1 MDNQSDPEGAA
12 ESKPPQGNFAWLPA
26 WLRRQPTWLKAVLA
40 MVLVIALGSTAYAFV
55 QLGRGGSPAPTA
67 SGGSTAAGA
76 TATPSPTE
84 TATSAAPAP
93 PPPPPPPPAPEP
105 PPTDVNILLMGS
117 DSRGDF
123 RAEAAQAAAG
133 TPADQ
138 RADVMMLVHIPADRK
153 KVYGISIMRDMWTNI
168 PGYGQAKINA
178 GLQFGGVPL
187 MVKTV
192 ETLFNT
198 HIDHAVMVDFKGLWD
213 ATNALG
219 GVDVYV
225 TVAFTATHDTHH
237 NVPAGINHFDGG
249 AALEFVRERYAFA
262 DGDFQRIRNQQT
274 FLKAFISK
282 FMSEGTLSN
291 PSIVMLLVRTVLP
304 FVLVDPGLTPETL
317 VRLGYSLRGLGPEN
331 AVMFRLPDGGFGFS
345 TDGQSIVYQ
354 NPGAISAISA
364 ALANGTLADYVAA
377 NGLQGGN

>member
-26 WLRRQPTWLKAVLA
+26 WLRRQPTWLKAALA
-40 MVLVIALGSTAYAFV
+40 MVLVIALGSTVYAFS
-55 QLGRGGSPAPTA
+55 QMGRGGSPAPTA
-67 SGGSTAAGA
+67 SGVSTAEGA

-84 TATSAAPAP
+84 TATAPAPAP
-93 PPPPPPPPAPEP
+93 PAPPAPEP
-105 PPTDVNILLMGS
+105 PPTALNILLIGS

-123 RAEAAQAAAG
+123 RAEEAQAAAG

-138 RADVMMLVHIPADRK
+138 RADVLMLIHIPADRQ
-153 KVYGISIMRDMWTNI
+153 KVYGISIMRDTWATI

-178 GLQFGGVPL
+178 GLELGGTPL
-187 MVKTV
+187 MVRTV

-198 HIDHAVMVDFKGLWD
+198 RIDHAVVVDFKGLWD

-219 GVDVYV
+219 GVDVNV
-225 TVAFTATHDTHH
+225 TVPFTSTHDTRRYF
-237 NVPAGINHFDGG
+237 PAGINRLDGG

-274 FLKAFISK
+274 FLKAFIGK

-291 PSIVMLLVRTVLP
+291 PSTVMLLVNTLRP
-304 FVLVDPGLTPETL
+304 YVLVDPGLTPETL
-317 VRLGYSLRGLGPEN
+317 VRLAYSLREVGPED

-345 TDGQSIVYQ
+345 TDGQAIVYQ
-354 NPGAISAISA
+354 NPGAVGAISA

-377 NGLQGGN
+377 NGFQGGN

>member
-1 MDNQSDPEGAA
+1 MNNQSDPEGAA
-12 ESKPPQGNFAWLPA
+12 ESKPPQGKLAWLPA

-40 MVLVIALGSTAYAFV
+40 LVLVIALGSTAYAFV
-55 QLGRGGSPAPTA
+55 QLGRGGSPVPTA
-67 SGGSTAAGA
+67 SGVSTAEGA

-84 TATSAAPAP
+84 TTTAPAP
-93 PPPPPPPPAPEP
+93 APPPPPPPAPEP
-105 PPTDVNILLMGS
+105 PPTALNILLIGS

-123 RAEAAQAAAG
+123 RAEEAQAAAG

-138 RADVMMLVHIPADRK
+138 RGDVLMLVHIPADRQ
-153 KVYGISIMRDMWTNI
+153 KVYGISIMRDTWATI

-178 GLQFGGVPL
+178 GLQFGGTPL
-187 MVKTV
+187 MVRTV

-219 GVDVYV
+219 GVDVNV
-225 TVAFTATHDTHH
+225 TVPFTSTHDTRHYF
-237 NVPAGINHFDGG
+237 PPGINRLDGG

-274 FLKAFISK
+274 FLKAFIGK

-291 PSIVMLLVRTVLP
+291 PATVMLLVNTLRP
-304 FVLVDPGLTPETL
+304 FVLADPGLTPETL
-317 VRLGYSLRGLGPEN
+317 VRLGYSLRGVGPEDT
-331 AVMFRLPDGGFGFS
+331 VMFRLPDGGFGFS
-345 TDGQSIVYQ
+345 TDGQAIVYQ
-354 NPGAISAISA
+354 NPGAVGAISA

>member
-12 ESKPPQGNFAWLPA
+12 ENKPPRGNSAWLPA

-40 MVLVIALGSTAYAFV
+40 MVLVIALGSTAYAFSQV
-55 QLGRGGSPAPTA
+55 GRGGAPTPTASAVPTAEGATAPPSTEAPAPTP
-67 SGGSTAAGA
+67 
-76 TATPSPTE
+76 TPTPTP
-84 TATSAAPAP
+84 T
-93 PPPPPPPPAPEP
+93 PEP
-105 PPTDVNILLMGS
+105 PPVALNILLIGS

-123 RAEAAQAAAG
+123 RAEEAQAAAG

-138 RADVMMLVHIPADRK
+138 RGDVLMLIHIPADRQR
-153 KVYGISIMRDMWTNI
+153 VYGISIMRDMWVNI
-168 PGYGQAKINA
+168 PGYGESKVNA
-178 GLQFGGVPL
+178 GLELGGTPL
-187 MVKTV
+187 MVRTV

-219 GVDVYV
+219 GVDVNV
-225 TVAFTATHDTHH
+225 TVPFTSTHDTRHSF
-237 NVPAGINHFDGG
+237 PAGINHLDGG

-274 FLKAFISK
+274 FLKAFIGK

-291 PSIVMLLVRTVLP
+291 PAMVMLLVNTLRP

-317 VRLGYSLRGLGPEN
+317 VRLGFSMRGVGAED
-331 AVMFRLPDGGFGFS
+331 AMFFRLPDGGFGTS
-345 TDGQSIVYQ
+345 TTGQSIVFQ
-354 NPGAISAISA
+354 NPAAVAAVSA

-377 NGLQGGN
+377 NGFEGGN